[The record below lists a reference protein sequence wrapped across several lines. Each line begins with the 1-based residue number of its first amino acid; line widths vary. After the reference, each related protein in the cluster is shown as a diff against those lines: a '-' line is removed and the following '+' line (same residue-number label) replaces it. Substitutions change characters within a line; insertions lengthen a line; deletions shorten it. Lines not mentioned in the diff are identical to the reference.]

1 MQIWIQNVYFAYVKM
16 VSKIIVIQKVIRNIL
31 TYIYVLQTRK
41 NFSLELKQR
50 KLHLKGREDK
60 EF

>member
-1 MQIWIQNVYFAYVKM
+1 MFILHMYKHVKM

>member
-1 MQIWIQNVYFAYVKM
+1 MYKHVKM
-16 VSKIIVIQKVIRNIL
+16 ISKIIVIQKVIRNIL